1 MQLYKRVLLLK
12 KERPQETILEII
24 AEIVADEKLDHI
36 DVAEQIKKDKSLYDL
51 ILQECIEKK
60 LIIDQYK
67 NKSIDLNNIMGD

>member
-1 MQLYKRVLLLK
+1 MK